1 MLPQRLQLGTR
12 RHMSQA
18 QWATSLE
25 MRWDGTLYIL
35 EPPAA
40 AIALG
45 QGAEGSGIAAG
56 DSASQKMRLR
66 ETAVFDQILGFLRLA
81 LLLVCPCRHCRH
93 WALGQLRVGGGG
105 FQCAMLTHNRCQ
117 GSQDGVP

>member
-1 MLPQRLQLGTR
+1 MLPQRLELGTR

-25 MRWDGTLYIL
+25 MHWDGTLYTL

-45 QGAEGSGIAAG
+45 QGAEGSGTPAG
-56 DSASQKMRLR
+56 ASTSRKMHLR
-66 ETAVFDQILGFLRLA
+66 ETAVFDQIVGFLRSAPAACMPKWSLQA
-81 LLLVCPCRHCRH
+81 
-93 WALGQLRVGGGG
+93 VGSGSAAGGWRE
-105 FQCAMLTHNRCQ
+105 LPVR
-117 GSQDGVP
+117 DG